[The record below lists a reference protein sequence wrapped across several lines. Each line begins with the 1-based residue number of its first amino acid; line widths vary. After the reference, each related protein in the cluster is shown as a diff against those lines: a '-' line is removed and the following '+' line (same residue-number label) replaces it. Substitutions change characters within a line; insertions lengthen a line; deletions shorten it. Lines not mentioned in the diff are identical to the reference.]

1 MQFRRPPIAVFTFA
15 GILMFIPAIGSS
27 RNPVILVLPLFLL
40 MLLGVLREAVIEF
53 TYYKEDKL
61 VNGKI
66 VKRVMTE

>member
-1 MQFRRPPIAVFTFA
+1 
-15 GILMFIPAIGSS
+15 MFIPAIGSS
-27 RNPVILVLPLFLL
+27 RNPVILILPLFLL